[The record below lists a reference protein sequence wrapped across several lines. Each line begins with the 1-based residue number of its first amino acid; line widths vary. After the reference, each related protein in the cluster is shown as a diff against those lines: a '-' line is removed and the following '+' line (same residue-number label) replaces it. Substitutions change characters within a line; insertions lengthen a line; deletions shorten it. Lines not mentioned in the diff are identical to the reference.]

1 MTWRSV
7 ATSTPEP
14 PTKRETIISRQ
25 NDIGIHVLQI
35 AMLERKKGI
44 ERRENQRALIVKFL
58 RLPVRLLLYSMT
70 VLYHVNN

>member
-25 NDIGIHVLQI
+25 SDISIQVLQI
-35 AMLERKKGI
+35 AMLERKKRIGRG
-44 ERRENQRALIVKFL
+44 EKQRALIV
-58 RLPVRLLLYSMT
+58 
-70 VLYHVNN
+70 